1 MAFVVLH
8 YPPFDPDD
16 TGHILVSGNV
26 AFMELMR
33 AHEVGYVPAG
43 HIHAYAQA
51 VRDGTT
57 HVIPGGGGAP
67 LHTYGPP
74 GCLPSPSAGHCPGRQ
89 VETRVVRL
97 E

>member
-16 TGHILVSGNV
+16 TGHILVSGNE
-26 AFMELMR
+26 AFKELTR
-33 AHEVGYVPAG
+33 THEVGYVPAG

-57 HVIPGGGGAP
+57 HVITGGGGAP
-67 LHTYGPP
+67 LHTYAATWMP
-74 GCLPSPSAGHCPGRQ
+74 AI
-89 VETRVVRL
+89 TT
-97 E
+97 